1 MDCPENSTLHGN
13 ANDCNLTKHSP
24 VSISCKGADWVQV
37 QQYEKDLP
45 QVSSISFLDGTF
57 HEDELKK
64 STFENMKLSLE
75 ATKFLDLRRNGLKK
89 IENDAFNRFVNLE
102 TLNLEDNPI
111 TSLSLETLCP
121 FHSSL
126 KVLIL
131 QNVSSTVGKLSSVFG
146 VHTEFKKLSCK
157 FNSLKHLDLAFNQ
170 IDSINST
177 FLNHLVNSD
186 VFEKLT
192 LDNNIINKNKFQNFI
207 RDSLNSYRKKT
218 LTIEARNNLVTSISN
233 ELVKKLSHSG
243 RPSKQIKMYVK
254 GNPFV
259 CNCTL
264 KYFSSFLKT
273 ANGKFVI
280 DDWNKLACS
289 YETSKFGESQLLF

>member
-1 MDCPENSTLHGN
+1 MYDN

-37 QQYEKDLP
+37 QQFEKNLP
-45 QVSSISFLDGTF
+45 KISSISFLDGTF
-57 HEDELKK
+57 HENELKK

-89 IENDAFNRFVNLE
+89 IESDAFNRFVNLE

-111 TSLSLETLCP
+111 TSLPLETLCP
-121 FHSSL
+121 FQSSL

-131 QNVSSTVGKLSSVFG
+131 RNVSSTVGKLSSVFG
-146 VHTEFKKLSCK
+146 VHTEFEKLSCK
-157 FNSLKHLDLAFNQ
+157 LNSLKHLDLAFNQ

-177 FLNHLVNSD
+177 FLYHLVNLD

-192 LDNNIINKNKFQNFI
+192 LDNNIINKNQFQNFI
-207 RDSLNSYRKKT
+207 RNSVSLYRKKT

-233 ELVKKLSHSG
+233 ELVKKLSQSG
-243 RPSKQIKMYVK
+243 RPSKRIKMYVR

-259 CNCTL
+259 CNCSL
-264 KYFSSFLKT
+264 KHFSSFLKT
-273 ANGKFVI
+273 TSGKLVF
-280 DDWNKLACS
+280 DDWNQLACS
-289 YETSKFGESQLLF
+289 YETSTFGES